1 MNNVTVVVK
10 AGVFKDATTE
20 IAIPEK
26 TDVKSWIRESLEPVR
41 EQLKSLED
49 KAAESRK
56 KQGELERLITQTK
69 EELNRKNQETGTKIE
84 ALNKRVSSI
93 ENDKAQ
99 WESRFEALSGK
110 LSSEFIAQC
119 RSDIEK
125 YFSRLA
131 EETKALQEESKQ
143 ISLKQQ
149 SVSEQLSLAVMIAEF
164 FCERYKL
171 QLLNN
176 EKELIH
182 STQIAEALNTWK
194 ERENKN

>member
-26 TDVKSWIRESLEPVR
+26 TDVKSWIQESLGPVR

-49 KAAESRK
+49 NAAESRK

-69 EELNRKNQETGTKIE
+69 EELNRKNQETGAKIE

-99 WESRFEALSGK
+99 WESRFQALSGK
-110 LSSEFIAQC
+110 LSSEFISQC

-143 ISLKQQ
+143 ISQKQQ

-182 STQIAEALNTWK
+182 ITQLAEALNTWK
-194 ERENKN
+194 ERGNRA

>member
-1 MNNVTVVVK
+1 M
-10 AGVFKDATTE
+10 
-20 IAIPEK
+20 
-26 TDVKSWIRESLEPVR
+26 
-41 EQLKSLED
+41 
-49 KAAESRK
+49 
-56 KQGELERLITQTK
+56 
-69 EELNRKNQETGTKIE
+69 
-84 ALNKRVSSI
+84 NKRVSSI

-99 WESRFEALSGK
+99 WESRFQALSGK

-182 STQIAEALNTWK
+182 ITQLAEALNTWK

>member
-69 EELNRKNQETGTKIE
+69 EELNRKNQETGAKIE

-99 WESRFEALSGK
+99 WESRFQALSGK

-143 ISLKQQ
+143 ISQKQQ

-182 STQIAEALNTWK
+182 ITQLAEALNTWK